1 MACGTLLIR
10 AGEPEVLNGNIF
22 MSEKADLLLSVQ
34 NLSVAFDTRHGRVA
48 VLDKVN
54 FNLHKGETLAIVGE
68 SGSGKSVTAYAALG
82 ILDPAGKITHGRVE
96 FDQRNLLELSPTE
109 MRKLRG
115 RDLAM
120 IFQNPRTALN
130 PIRKVGQQ
138 IEDVLAAHN
147 PAMSAK
153 LRRETAIAQ
162 LAAVKITDPARRYHA
177 YPYELSGGMC
187 QRVMIAVA
195 LACQPR
201 LLIADEPT
209 TGLDVTTQVVIM
221 DLVHELAQ
229 ANGMATILITHDL
242 GLAADYCSRVAVMHA
257 GQVLEDAPVVNLFRG
272 ARHPYTTR
280 LMAAT
285 PQPGISLE
293 KLASIPGQLPDLR
306 QPQPPCR
313 FSSRCDRSLPECS
326 APDLRLLPTAQ
337 NPAHLVA
344 CRNPHEQPPSLNTAH

>member
-1 MACGTLLIR
+1 MSQIDTALLKV
-10 AGEPEVLNGNIF
+10 E
-22 MSEKADLLLSVQ
+22 

-48 VLDKVN
+48 VLDHIS
-54 FNLHKGETLAIVGE
+54 LSLAKGETLAIVGE
-68 SGSGKSVTAYAALG
+68 SGSGKSVMSFAALG
-82 ILDPAGKITHGRVE
+82 ILDPAGKVTSGQVW
-96 FDQRNLLELSPTE
+96 FDGQDLLTLSAQE

-130 PIRKVGQQ
+130 PIRKVGLQ
-138 IEDVLAAHN
+138 IEDVIAAHN
-147 PAMSAK
+147 PAISAR
-153 LRRETAIAQ
+153 LRKEMAIAQ
-162 LAAVKITDPARRYHA
+162 LEAVKITDPARRYNA

-187 QRVMIAVA
+187 QRVMIALA
-195 LACQPR
+195 LACKPR

-221 DLVHELAQ
+221 DLIHELAAAQ
-229 ANGMATILITHDL
+229 GMATLLITHDL

-257 GQVLEDAPVVNLFRG
+257 GQILEDAPVANLFRA

-285 PQPGISLE
+285 PQPGITLD

-306 QPQPPCR
+306 QAQPPCR
-313 FSSRCDRSLPECS
+313 FSARCDRCLPECTEPGLQLMPL
-326 APDLRLLPTAQ
+326 AADPY
-337 NPAHLVA
+337 HFIA
-344 CRNPHEQPPSLNTAH
+344 CRNPL

>member
-1 MACGTLLIR
+1 MHT
-10 AGEPEVLNGNIF
+10 N
-22 MSEKADLLLSVQ
+22 LLLSVQ

-54 FNLHKGETLAIVGE
+54 LNLHKGETLAIVGE

-82 ILDPAGKITHGRVE
+82 ILDPAGKITSGKVE
-96 FDQRNLLELSPTE
+96 FEGRNLLELSPQE

-138 IEDVLAAHN
+138 IEDVLQAHN
-147 PAMSAK
+147 PDMGAK
-153 LRRETAIAQ
+153 ARKEAAIEQ
-162 LAAVKITDPARRYHA
+162 LASVKITDPMRRYNA

-187 QRVMIAVA
+187 QRVMIAIA

-229 ANGMATILITHDL
+229 AHGMATLLITHDL
-242 GLAADYCSRVAVMHA
+242 GLAADYCSRIAVMHA
-257 GQVLEDAPVVNLFRG
+257 GQVLEDAPVATLFKG
-272 ARHPYTTR
+272 ARHPYTAR

-285 PQPGISLE
+285 PQPGITLE
-293 KLASIPGQLPDLR
+293 KLVSIPGQLPDLR
-306 QPQPPCR
+306 QPQPSCR
-313 FSSRCDRSLPECS
+313 FSTRCERCLPQCT
-326 APDLRLLPTAQ
+326 APGLALMPYSNNTS
-337 NPAHLVA
+337 HLIA
-344 CRNPHEQPPSLNTAH
+344 CRNPL

>member
-1 MACGTLLIR
+1 MNT
-10 AGEPEVLNGNIF
+10 N
-22 MSEKADLLLSVQ
+22 LLLSVQ

-48 VLDKVN
+48 VLDN
-54 FNLHKGETLAIVGE
+54 MNLDLHKGETLAIVGE

-82 ILDPAGKITHGRVE
+82 ILDPAGKITRGKVE
-96 FDQRNLLELSPTE
+96 FDGRNLLELSTQE

-130 PIRKVGQQ
+130 PIRKVGHQ
-138 IEDVLAAHN
+138 IEDVLQAHAPGMNAKMRKEAAI
-147 PAMSAK
+147 
-153 LRRETAIAQ
+153 EQ
-162 LAAVKITDPARRYHA
+162 LASVKITDPARRYDA

-187 QRVMIAVA
+187 QRVMIAIA
-195 LACQPR
+195 LACKPR

-221 DLVHELAQ
+221 DLVHELAE

-242 GLAADYCSRVAVMHA
+242 GLASDYCSRVAVMHA
-257 GQVLEDAPVVNLFRG
+257 GQILEDAPVADLFKG
-272 ARHPYTTR
+272 ARHPYTAR

-285 PQPGISLE
+285 PQPGITLAQ
-293 KLASIPGQLPDLR
+293 LASIPGQLPDLR

-313 FSSRCDRSLPECS
+313 FSSRCDRCLPECAES
-326 APDLRLLPTAQ
+326 GLSLMPHQGRPEHRL
-337 NPAHLVA
+337 A
-344 CRNPHEQPPSLNTAH
+344 CRNPL

>member
-1 MACGTLLIR
+1 MND
-10 AGEPEVLNGNIF
+10 E
-22 MSEKADLLLSVQ
+22 SHLLLSVQ

-48 VLDKVN
+48 VLDN
-54 FNLHKGETLAIVGE
+54 INLDLHKGETLAIVGE

-82 ILDPAGKITHGRVE
+82 ILDPAGKITSGRVE
-96 FDQRNLLELSPTE
+96 FDGRNLLELSASE

-138 IEDVLAAHN
+138 IEDVLQAHN
-147 PAMSAK
+147 AQMSKKA
-153 LRRETAIAQ
+153 RREATIAQ
-162 LAAVKITDPARRYHA
+162 LEAVKITDPARRYNA

-187 QRVMIAVA
+187 QRVMIALA
-195 LACQPR
+195 LACKPR

-221 DLVHELAQ
+221 DLIHELAQ

-257 GQVLEDAPVVNLFRG
+257 GQILEDAPVANLFRG
-272 ARHPYTTR
+272 ARHPYTAR

-285 PQPGISLE
+285 PQPGITLE

-306 QPQPPCR
+306 KPQPPCR
-313 FSSRCDRSLPECS
+313 FSTRCDRCLPECA
-326 APDLRLLPTAQ
+326 APGLTLMPYQGSQEHRL
-337 NPAHLVA
+337 A
-344 CRNPHEQPPSLNTAH
+344 CRNPL

>member
-1 MACGTLLIR
+1 MNT
-10 AGEPEVLNGNIF
+10 N
-22 MSEKADLLLSVQ
+22 LLLGVQ

-48 VLDKVN
+48 VLDNVN
-54 FNLHKGETLAIVGE
+54 LNLHKGETLAIVGE

-82 ILDPAGKITHGRVE
+82 ILDPAGKITSGKVE
-96 FDQRNLLELSPTE
+96 FDGRNLLELSPQE

-120 IFQNPRTALN
+120 IFQSPRTALN

-138 IEDVLAAHN
+138 IEDVLQAHN
-147 PAMSAK
+147 PGMSGKERKEA
-153 LRRETAIAQ
+153 AIEQ
-162 LAAVKITDPARRYHA
+162 LASVKITDPARRYNA

-187 QRVMIAVA
+187 QRVMIAIA
-195 LACQPR
+195 LACKPR

-229 ANGMATILITHDL
+229 AHGMATILITHDL

-257 GQVLEDAPVVNLFRG
+257 GQVLEDAPIANLFKG
-272 ARHPYTTR
+272 ARHPYTKR
-280 LMAAT
+280 LIAAT
-285 PQPGISLE
+285 PKPGITLE

-313 FSSRCDRSLPECS
+313 FSARCDRCVPECA
-326 APDLRLLPTAQ
+326 APGLTLVPYSDNAS
-337 NPAHLVA
+337 HLIA
-344 CRNPHEQPPSLNTAH
+344 CRNPL

>member
-1 MACGTLLIR
+1 MNT
-10 AGEPEVLNGNIF
+10 N
-22 MSEKADLLLSVQ
+22 LLLSVQ

-48 VLDKVN
+48 VLDNVN
-54 FNLHKGETLAIVGE
+54 LNLHKGETLAIVGE

-82 ILDPAGKITHGRVE
+82 ILDPAGKITSGKVE
-96 FDQRNLLELSPTE
+96 FDGRNLLGLSPQE

-138 IEDVLAAHN
+138 IEDVLQAHN
-147 PAMSAK
+147 PGMSARQRK
-153 LRRETAIAQ
+153 EAAIEQ
-162 LAAVKITDPARRYHA
+162 LASVKITDPARRYNA

-187 QRVMIAVA
+187 QRVMIAIA
-195 LACQPR
+195 LACKPR

-257 GQVLEDAPVVNLFRG
+257 GQVLEDAPVANLFKA

-313 FSSRCDRSLPECS
+313 FSARCDRCVPECT
-326 APDLRLLPTAQ
+326 APGLILMPYSN
-337 NPAHLVA
+337 NPSHLIA
-344 CRNPHEQPPSLNTAH
+344 CRNPL

>member
-1 MACGTLLIR
+1 MNT
-10 AGEPEVLNGNIF
+10 N
-22 MSEKADLLLSVQ
+22 LLLSVQ

-54 FNLHKGETLAIVGE
+54 LNLHKGETLAIVGE

-82 ILDPAGKITHGRVE
+82 ILDPAGKITNGKVE
-96 FDQRNLLELSPTE
+96 FDGRNLLELPPQE

-138 IEDVLAAHN
+138 IEDVLQAHN
-147 PAMSAK
+147 ADMSAK
-153 LRRETAIAQ
+153 ARKAAAIEQ
-162 LAAVKITDPARRYHA
+162 LASVKITDPARRYNA
-177 YPYELSGGMC
+177 CPYELSGGMC
-187 QRVMIAVA
+187 QRVMIALA
-195 LACQPR
+195 LACKPR

-229 ANGMATILITHDL
+229 AHGMATILITHDL

-257 GQVLEDAPVVNLFRG
+257 GQVLEDAPVANLFKG

-285 PQPGISLE
+285 PQPGITLE

-313 FSSRCDRSLPECS
+313 FSARCDRCLPECAEPGLTLMPYANS
-326 APDLRLLPTAQ
+326 Q
-337 NPAHLVA
+337 SHLVA
-344 CRNPHEQPPSLNTAH
+344 CRNPL